1 MVTARERYDDPDLW
15 PESDGKPMAENA
27 TNRIQMTN
35 LIFAL
40 EQALAPRVRVCVGG
54 NQMMYYDITDRR
66 RHVSPDVYAAL
77 DVEPGIR
84 EKWQTWRE
92 DGLFPQVVFEITSKS
107 TEKEDL
113 GSKRALYARL
123 GVEEYYIFDPAG
135 KLRPPFQCFRRQ
147 ESQLAPVPIA
157 HGSIYSPALEIELRV
172 VDSWLRVIDPAAGH
186 PFLTPEEERQAHQAA
201 EAARD
206 EAEAARDEAEAARRA
221 AEERAARL
229 EAALQAALA
238 QLNQPEH
245 DQGMP

>member
-1 MVTARERYDDPDLW
+1 MVSARERYDDPDLW

-77 DVEPGIR
+77 DIEPGIR

-92 DGLFPQVVFEITSKS
+92 GGLFPQVVFEITSKS
-107 TEKEDL
+107 TAKEDL

-135 KLRPPFQCFRRQ
+135 KLRSPFQCFRRQ
-147 ESQLAPVPIA
+147 GSQLDPVPIA
-157 HGSIYSPALEIELRV
+157 HDSIYSPALDLELCV
-172 VDSWLRVIDPAAGH
+172 VHSWLRVIDPATGH
-186 PFLTPEEERQAHQAA
+186 PFLTPEEERQAHL
-201 EAARD
+201 
-206 EAEAARDEAEAARRA
+206 A
-221 AEERAARL
+221 AEERVARL

-245 DQGMP
+245 DQGTS